1 MTNAEKFIDLVTKL
15 YNLPEKTISTMTANV
30 PEIDAE
36 LSKYYWDDVKNK
48 TQLYFSRK
56 NDKTRPT
63 IAQILALLETDP
75 NVKQR
80 ETEPE
85 YNDTPSYKLPTT
97 HLFSIA
103 TTFNKL
109 VQVLVDAG
117 IIPDE
122 HGNYH
127 NSRSLVDPRT
137 DEVILN
143 PWNWLKWELAIA
155 ENEHPNVFA
164 SIPAKTTLEKLALA
178 IQNNLITFKVRD
190 WAKLTQN
197 VGGTK

>member
-36 LSKYYWDDVKNK
+36 LSKYYWDDIKTK

-80 ETEPE
+80 ESEPV
-85 YNDTPSYKLPTT
+85 YDTPAYKLPTT

-109 VQVLVDAG
+109 VKVLVDAG
-117 IIPDE
+117 VIPDE
-122 HGNYH
+122 HGDYH
-127 NSRSLVDPRT
+127 NNRSLVDPKT

-155 ENEHPNVFA
+155 ENERPNVFV
-164 SIPAKTTLEKLALA
+164 SVPAKTTLEKLALA

-190 WAKLTQN
+190 WAKLTKN